1 MGLLKPCLA
10 RAPLLSGFLSTEA
23 GEKAPDRTVCLY
35 AAGQILPLCFPVK
48 GKDFAKIHVM
58 PFSTL
63 PPSVSLHPPKI
74 TSLNDRLQL
83 TKSKRNSSRLED
95 PAFLRMQLTSI

>member
-63 PPSVSLHPPKI
+63 PPVCPYIHLK
-74 TSLNDRLQL
+74 LLLL
-83 TKSKRNSSRLED
+83 TTGCNSQNQKETALGWRTRHS
-95 PAFLRMQLTSI
+95 